1 MYFPYKYAT
10 EPFRPKQVVT
20 KYLIPVTNISSLR
33 ILELHFEL
41 LKSFD
46 FGSENNTHSLDECKV
61 HELYNFM
68 TDAKHKNSSL
78 GKATKNSSE
87 KKPLKV
93 SIKPR

>member
-1 MYFPYKYAT
+1 MSYIHGYDMYSPYKYAT

-46 FGSENNTHSLDECKV
+46 FGSENNTHSLGECNV
-61 HELYNFM
+61 HELHVQFHDRCK
-68 TDAKHKNSSL
+68 T
-78 GKATKNSSE
+78 
-87 KKPLKV
+87 
-93 SIKPR
+93 